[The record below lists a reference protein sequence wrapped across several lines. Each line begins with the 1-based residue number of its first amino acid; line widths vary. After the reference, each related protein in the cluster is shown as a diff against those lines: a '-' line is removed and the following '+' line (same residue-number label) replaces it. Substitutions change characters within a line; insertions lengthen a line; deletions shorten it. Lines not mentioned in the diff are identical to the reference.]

1 MASTKKSQETQTK
14 TKRSNLQCEEFTLG
28 VSRLKDF
35 YHAVS
40 VLNKELGHGNWTA
53 RGRPVRKLRRID
65 RFNNFALMLDRRKLD
80 IVFVVPKES
89 SYIFSKLMLEL
100 QHR

>member
-28 VSRLKDF
+28 ISRLNDF
-35 YHAVS
+35 YHAVR
-40 VLNKELGHGNWTA
+40 VLNRELGHSNWTA
-53 RGRPVRKLRRID
+53 RGRPVRKLRRVD
-65 RFNNFALMLDRRKLD
+65 RFNRFVLMCNQRKLD

-100 QHR
+100 ST